1 MLESI
6 SINQL
11 KDIKDALIIDIRNL
25 EKYNDNHILNAL
37 NIPFEQLIINYSK
50 YLNKEKKYYIY
61 CQRGIKSRKICLML
75 KQLGYNVIN
84 INGGYEAWI
93 LNQ

>member
-1 MLESI
+1 M
-6 SINQL
+6 N
-11 KDIKDALIIDIRNL
+11 
-25 EKYNDNHILNAL
+25 
-37 NIPFEQLIINYSK
+37 SK